1 RQRRSTLFPY
11 TTLFRSAPVLY
22 QGAEQEGER
31 RYIDKDNKQAEKPR
45 DLDGA
50 GPTSRKRTYLARQRH
65 CRERIG
71 FQQAEAM
78 QRAITRA
85 EHGDDEMSRMEVDLS
100 GQAVILQE
108 SVEDEEEVLVG
119 NPPVR
124 IKKSE
129 QKKRDNQS
137 GEHREK
143 AFCPAQRGQP
153 I

>member
-1 RQRRSTLFPY
+1 
-11 TTLFRSAPVLY
+11 
-22 QGAEQEGER
+22 
-31 RYIDKDNKQAEKPR
+31 
-45 DLDGA
+45 
-50 GPTSRKRTYLARQRH
+50 
-65 CRERIG
+65 
-71 FQQAEAM
+71 
-78 QRAITRA
+78 
-85 EHGDDEMSRMEVDLS
+85 MSRMEVDLS

-137 GEHREK
+137 GEYREK